1 MPLTPSTTRTARLG
15 VAALAC
21 FTLVAFAGWVSPS
34 GTPAPPRGDAP
45 DGLVITSPRICAA
58 LAVYGLA
65 GANDWTARAAV
76 ATTALNA
83 FRDTTQAPDCAAG
96 VTAALTRDFQP
107 SRWQLALDS
116 VDAVLAGTSQLSPAA
131 WARAKAAT
139 PLMAEDGKEPSTM
152 PVLARAHCVV
162 NELAHLEVAP

>member
-21 FTLVAFAGWVSPS
+21 FTLLAVAAWATPSAGE
-34 GTPAPPRGDAP
+34 APPRDDAP

-58 LAVYGLA
+58 VAVYALA
-65 GANDWTARAAV
+65 GSDEWSARAAV
-76 ATTALNA
+76 ATNALNA
-83 FRDTTQAPDCAAG
+83 FRDAVQVPDCAAG

-116 VDAVLAGTSQLSPAA
+116 VDAVLAGTFQLSAA
-131 WARAKAAT
+131 ACAQANAAI
-139 PLMAEDGKEPSTM
+139 PLSTADGKEPSTSS
-152 PVLARAHCVV
+152 VLARAHCVV
-162 NELAHLEVAP
+162 DELARAEVAP